1 MAVVLT
7 AAVAAPAAAV
17 DKEHRQLAAD
27 LRVLQEQSQ
36 QLQNVLNALTEA
48 LKTVNAR
55 LDQQAEASRKALADQ
70 KLVIDN
76 LSSDVRVIR
85 EKLDDNNVRVSS
97 LAQEI
102 DALRQ
107 SVQQAMIQQAVT
119 RTTSD
124 PDSTGTN
131 PMGTNPMGVSPT
143 GANPSGA
150 GPLGAGPTGGSAPG
164 MGQPATAPANAAVGA
179 PGAPVAVGTSPTK
192 LYDAAY
198 ADYTAGQWDLA
209 ILGFESFIRT
219 FPRSDAAD
227 NAQVNIGNAY
237 LQNGKYDKAVEEYDR
252 AIRTYP
258 NGDAVPEAFFKKGLA
273 LQNLR
278 DAAGAREAWDFV
290 IKTFPDSTA
299 AIQSKQRL
307 EQLRRP

>member
-1 MAVVLT
+1 MSQSILRAVGRSPLVAILLTVIMAT
-7 AAVAAPAAAV
+7 PAAAI

-36 QLQNVLNALTEA
+36 QLQNLLNALTEA
-48 LKTVNAR
+48 LKAVNGR
-55 LDQQAEASRKALADQ
+55 LDQQAEANRKALADQ
-70 KLVIDN
+70 KLIIDN
-76 LSSDVRVIR
+76 LSGDVRVIR

-97 LAQEI
+97 VAQEL

-107 SVQQAMIQQAVT
+107 SIQQAAAV
-119 RTTSD
+119 RTPAEAD
-124 PDSTGTN
+124 PT
-131 PMGTNPMGVSPT
+131 
-143 GANPSGA
+143 
-150 GPLGAGPTGGSAPG
+150 GSAPAG
-164 MGQPATAPANAAVGA
+164 VPAPLNAQPASAQPAQV
-179 PGAPVAVGTSPTK
+179 PVGTSPTK

-209 ILGFESFIRT
+209 IIGFESFIRT

-237 LQNGKYDKAVEEYDR
+237 LQNGKYDKAVEAYDQ

-258 NGDAVPEAFFKKGLA
+258 TGDAIPEAYFKKGLS

-278 DAAGAREAWDFV
+278 DLAGTRDAWDFV

-299 AIQSKQRL
+299 AIQAKQRL
-307 EQLRRP
+307 EQLKRP

>member
-1 MAVVLT
+1 MSHRIVRALFVALVTVGLAAV
-7 AAVAAPAAAV
+7 VAAPAAAV

-36 QLQNVLNALTEA
+36 QLQNLLNSLTEA
-48 LKTVNAR
+48 LKAVNAR
-55 LDQQAEASRKALADQ
+55 LDQQTEANRKAFADQ

-76 LSSDVRVIR
+76 LSSDARVIR

-97 LAQEI
+97 LAQEL

-107 SVQQAMIQQAVT
+107 SVQQAPP
-119 RTTSD
+119 RTPADTD
-124 PDSTGTN
+124 
-131 PMGTNPMGVSPT
+131 PT
-143 GANPSGA
+143 GAALTGSAQPGSAQQSPAA
-150 GPLGAGPTGGSAPG
+150 GP
-164 MGQPATAPANAAVGA
+164 
-179 PGAPVAVGTSPTK
+179 PVAIGTSPTK

-209 ILGFESFIRT
+209 IIGFESFIRT

-237 LQNGKYDKAVEEYDR
+237 LQNGKYDKAVETYDK

-258 NGDAVPEAFFKKGLA
+258 TGDAVPEAYFKKGLA
-273 LQNLR
+273 LQNMR
-278 DAAGAREAWDFV
+278 DLAGAREAWDFV

-307 EQLRRP
+307 EQLR